1 MKAQIQRLSS
11 EHDRT
16 QFDCGEP
23 ALNLWLAQQSLQQQQ
38 RRQSRTFVLVD
49 IERPEIILAYYTL
62 TISEVD
68 GSSYPSRKSQPR
80 RLPVIRLGRLAVA
93 KALQKSGIGEF
104 LLMNAIER
112 ANEVSNNG
120 GGVALAVDAKNEQ
133 AAAFYRRYDF
143 TPAPDAPL
151 LLFLP
156 LGDHLAIYRG
166 PMRRGRRPPQSTRP
180 RVSKPRYNA
189 SNRALPVARKRW
201 KLHSPSPSLAAY
213 SGLKT

>member
-16 QFDCGEP
+16 KFDCGEP
-23 ALNLWLAQQSLQQQQ
+23 ALDLWLAEQSLQQQK

-49 IERPEIILAYYTL
+49 IESPEIILAYYTL

-80 RLPVIRLGRLAVA
+80 RLPVIRLGRLAVS
-93 KALQKSGIGEF
+93 KALQKSGMGEF

-156 LGDHLAIYRG
+156 LGDHLTA
-166 PMRRGRRPPQSTRP
+166 
-180 RVSKPRYNA
+180 
-189 SNRALPVARKRW
+189 
-201 KLHSPSPSLAAY
+201 
-213 SGLKT
+213 